1 MIKGI
6 YSRTLY
12 ILGKLP
18 FRLWGISLLGGLLSF
33 IVSVLG
39 VNVPIIS
46 IPVVAAI
53 TAGLAAVYYSVYNG
67 SEAESKTLLS
77 PFTDFKTFAH
87 TAGGMC
93 WKDLWLLLWFLI
105 PIAGP
110 VIALIK
116 SLAYAFTPY
125 ILLREK
131 EISATDALKKSMED
145 TKGLK
150 LNMFIAVI
158 LPTVAYVFL
167 SIILSLLSIIPYVG
181 ILFLIINVLLSLIYG
196 LFAPMF
202 LGLLRA
208 GFYEYGKKPKKSAPQ
223 LSAAQGEPI
232 VCPVCGKENDAD
244 KKFCGKCGAKL

>member
-46 IPVVAAI
+46 IPIVAAI
-53 TAGLAAVYYSVYNG
+53 SAAVYYSVYNG

-93 WKDLWLLLWFLI
+93 WKDLCLFLWFLI

-116 SLAYAFTPY
+116 SLSYAFTPY

-131 EISATDALKKSMED
+131 EISATDALKKSIED
-145 TKGLK
+145 TKGLR
-150 LNMFIAVI
+150 LNMFLAVI
-158 LPTVAYVFL
+158 MPTIIYMFL
-167 SIILSLLSIIPYVG
+167 SIILALLSLIPYVG
-181 ILFLIINVLLSLIYG
+181 ILFIVINVLLSLIYG

-208 GFYEYGKKPKKSAPQ
+208 GFYEYGKKPKTAQKLITAKS
-223 LSAAQGEPI
+223 EPT
-232 VCPVCGKENDAD
+232 VCPVCGKENEGD